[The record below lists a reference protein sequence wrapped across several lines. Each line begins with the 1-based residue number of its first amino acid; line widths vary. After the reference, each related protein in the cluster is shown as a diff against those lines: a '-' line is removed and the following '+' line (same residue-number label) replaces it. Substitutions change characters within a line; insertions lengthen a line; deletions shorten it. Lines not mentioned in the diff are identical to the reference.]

1 MDTATC
7 NIRTRNII
15 PVRFGQDFDELALDY
30 ISARDKDT
38 FISSDNYHLK
48 IFCNRSASLLMMKK
62 KMLPILLYK
71 SFRDCSSDAQIQC
84 SSDNY

>member
-48 IFCNRSASLLMMKK
+48 IL
-62 KMLPILLYK
+62 
-71 SFRDCSSDAQIQC
+71 
-84 SSDNY
+84 